1 MRETRDF
8 QNEQIEMKKG
18 KTLLKLT
25 ICWRHWFRNR
35 RGREKL
41 WPARWALR
49 KCCIGEKDKKEIIE
63 KFWYIESKIG
73 KTTKSLSRNVRKK

>member
-41 WPARWALR
+41 
-49 KCCIGEKDKKEIIE
+49 
-63 KFWYIESKIG
+63 
-73 KTTKSLSRNVRKK
+73 